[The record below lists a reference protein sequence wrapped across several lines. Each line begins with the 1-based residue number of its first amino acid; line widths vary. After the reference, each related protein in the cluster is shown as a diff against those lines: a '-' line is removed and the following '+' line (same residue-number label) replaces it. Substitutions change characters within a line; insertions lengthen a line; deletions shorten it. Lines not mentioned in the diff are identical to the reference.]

1 MNPLD
6 VSPST
11 DDREALLREIGPLP
25 LAGQAWPDWVRI
37 LAWIILAVIGVQ
49 IALSAI
55 RLPPGQISPVL
66 AAIVI
71 LCFLGLALVSWH
83 MQKSITT
90 IDEAGLHQT
99 WITRREVAWQ
109 DIHFAKFVPLLFS
122 KRLVVFTQRGR
133 PVVFQGGTR
142 ELQIAFAKISL
153 LYRRKR

>member
-6 VSPST
+6 VSPSA